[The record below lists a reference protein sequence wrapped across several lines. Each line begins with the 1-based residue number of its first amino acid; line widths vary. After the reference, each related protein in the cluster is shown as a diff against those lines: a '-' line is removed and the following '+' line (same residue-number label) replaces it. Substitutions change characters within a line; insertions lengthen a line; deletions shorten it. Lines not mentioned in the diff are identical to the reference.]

1 MILIQN
7 YLKYSKFTKKKKH
20 NFQCMLNKITLQQPN
35 IEKSSNI
42 KIVISTINIKK
53 CKPVLKKIIK
63 INIYINL

>member
-1 MILIQN
+1 MI
-7 YLKYSKFTKKKKH
+7 
-20 NFQCMLNKITLQQPN
+20 NKITLQQPN

-42 KIVISTINIKK
+42 KIVISTINIQK